1 MFFFLHGSHYSI
13 STFIHNLLK
22 SIQNRFENIEVLS
35 NLATSEDDLPQ
46 SQPWFKGSD
55 QRSDYFKLQRH
66 AQYQAFGSLSSIVQ
80 SKLKKEIYFD
90 IKQIPFLL
98 SLYLTTLHFLEKLD
112 LLKGR
117 NSLLKYLAGFT
128 DLVSNNPGS
137 SDLGLNDKRSNT
149 QQRVKR
155 QRIKMGK
162 IIYVLHK
169 KTIYGPG

>member
-1 MFFFLHGSHYSI
+1 MGPIIRYQHLSI
-13 STFIHNLLK
+13 TYLRVFRTGLKTLKFSPILQPAKTISRNPNHDLRDPTRGVIILNFSGMRSIKLLVA
-22 SIQNRFENIEVLS
+22 SAL
-35 NLATSEDDLPQ
+35 
-46 SQPWFKGSD
+46 
-55 QRSDYFKLQRH
+55 
-66 AQYQAFGSLSSIVQ
+66 LSSQ
-80 SKLKKEIYFD
+80 KKEIYFN

-137 SDLGLNDKRSNT
+137 CDLGLNDKRSNT
-149 QQRVKR
+149 QQRVKQ

-169 KTIYGPG
+169 KTIYGPD